1 MCPKKVSNQTM
12 DFARGTKAPAFI
24 LRSTDD
30 TILKLDDLVGKHGT
44 VVVFICN
51 HCPYVVST
59 LDDLVHETKA
69 LKAEGIEVIAIC
81 SNDPI
86 KYPDDS
92 FDKMQQFA
100 TTNALNFPYLHD
112 GDQTVARAYDAQC
125 TPDFFGF
132 NSDMELEYRGRL
144 NNRRDGDTAPSRELF
159 DAMMR
164 IKDTGQGPVQQR
176 PSIGC
181 SIKWA
186 N

>member
-1 MCPKKVSNQTM
+1 MY
-12 DFARGTKAPAFI
+12 FAGGTKAPSFS

-30 TILKLDDLVGKHGT
+30 TILKLSDLAGKHGT

-51 HCPYVVST
+51 HCPYVISA
-59 LDDLVHETKA
+59 LDDLMHEAKT
-69 LKAEGIEVIAIC
+69 LQVEGIKMIAIC

-100 TTNALNFPYLHD
+100 AKHGLNFPYLHD
-112 GDQTVARAYDAQC
+112 KDQIVARAYDAQC

-132 NSDMELEYRGRL
+132 NSNMELEYRGRL
-144 NNRRDGDTAPSRELF
+144 NNRRDGGTAISHELF
-159 DAMMR
+159 DAMME
-164 IKDTGQGPVQQR
+164 IKKTGKGPVQQL

-186 N
+186 D

>member
-1 MCPKKVSNQTM
+1 MEFV
-12 DFARGTKAPAFI
+12 RGIKAPTFS

-30 TILKLDDLVGKHGT
+30 IRLNLSDLAGKYGT

-51 HCPYVVST
+51 HCPYVISA
-59 LDDLVHETKA
+59 LDDMQYEAQA
-69 LKAEGIEVIAIC
+69 LQNEGIEVMAIC

-92 FDKMQQFA
+92 FDKMQKFA
-100 TTNALNFPYLHD
+100 VQNTFNFTYLHD
-112 GDQTVARAYDAQC
+112 EDQSVARAYDAQC

-132 NSDMELEYRGRL
+132 NSALELEYRGRL
-144 NNRRDGDTAPSRELF
+144 NNRRDRPPELSRELY
-159 DAMMR
+159 DAMMQ
-164 IKDTGQGPVQQR
+164 IKETGKGPDLQF

-186 N
+186 D

>member
-1 MCPKKVSNQTM
+1 ME
-12 DFARGTKAPAFI
+12 FARGIKAPTFS

-30 TILKLDDLVGKHGT
+30 IRLNLSDLAGKYGT

-51 HCPYVVST
+51 HCPYVISA
-59 LDDLVHETKA
+59 LDDMQYEAQA
-69 LKAEGIEVIAIC
+69 LQNEGIEFMAIC

-92 FDKMQQFA
+92 FDKMQKFA
-100 TTNALNFPYLHD
+100 VQNTFNFTYLHD
-112 GDQTVARAYDAQC
+112 EDQSVTRAYDAQC

-132 NSDMELEYRGRL
+132 NSALELEYRGRL
-144 NNRRDGDTAPSRELF
+144 NNRRDRPPELSRELY
-159 DAMMR
+159 DAMMQ
-164 IKDTGQGPVQQR
+164 IKETGKGPDLQF

-186 N
+186 D

>member
-1 MCPKKVSNQTM
+1 M
-12 DFARGTKAPAFI
+12 DFARGTKASFFN

-30 TILKLDDLVGKHGT
+30 TILKLSDLAGKHGT

-51 HCPYVVST
+51 HCPYVISA
-59 LDDLVHETKA
+59 LDDLMHEAKT
-69 LKAEGIEVIAIC
+69 LQVEGIKMIAIC

-86 KYPDDS
+86 KYPDDG

-100 TTNALNFPYLHD
+100 AKHGLNFPYLHD
-112 GDQTVARAYDAQC
+112 KDQTVARAYDAQC

-132 NSDMELEYRGRL
+132 NSNMELEYRGRL
-144 NNRRDGDTAPSRELF
+144 NSRRDSDTAISHELF
-159 DAMMR
+159 DAMVE
-164 IKDTGQGPVQQR
+164 IKKTGKGPVQQF

-186 N
+186 D